1 MKEPG
6 ITDLTETVQSRP
18 FWDVV
23 REIGLAK
30 AEEIAEVVPEGSRI
44 LVLGAYLT
52 GIFVAE
58 LLSEEHEITV
68 LDPEPAL
75 RKILPSGVRFR
86 ASRVPPPGRYDVVID
101 LTGLGGTDPR
111 VLRRLNPE
119 VLVVENPAGNMND
132 PRIEEYNDTEERLE
146 AGEES
151 YELRLFDAPFE
162 AKTSGTF
169 TLSVR
174 TVREAANRL
183 ERHYGVL
190 YAVPGVVNIE
200 RWTFRLRRPEE
211 GVERAREKPAVT
223 VSQLTGSSDPDEV
236 IGEVLDEI
244 LFEIRER

>member
-1 MKEPG
+1 MREPG
-6 ITDLTETVQSRP
+6 ITDLTETVRSRP

-23 REIGLAK
+23 KEIGFAK
-30 AEEIAEVVPEGSRI
+30 AEKIVEVIPEGSQV

-52 GIFVAE
+52 GIFVADF
-58 LLSEEHEITV
+58 LSEDNEVTV

-75 RKILPSGVRFR
+75 RKVLPPSVEFK
-86 ASRVPPPGRYDVVID
+86 ASRVPPPGRHDVVVD
-101 LTGLGGTDPR
+101 LTGLGGTAPS
-111 VLRRLNPE
+111 VLRELNPE
-119 VLVVENPAGNMND
+119 VLVVENPAGNMKD
-132 PRIEEYNDTEERLE
+132 PRIEEYNDTEERLR
-146 AGEES
+146 AGEKP

-162 AKTSGTF
+162 VKTSGTF

-183 ERHYGVL
+183 EHHHGVL
-190 YAVPGVVNIE
+190 YAVPGVVNLE

-211 GVERAREKPAVT
+211 GIERAREKPAVT

-244 LFEIRER
+244 LFKIRER